1 MGRNVQYRRLSLV
14 CLKQFLCGIFLLFF
28 KLTGTE
34 MGPRFRKVDRE
45 LVENVYSIK
54 MILKYFK
61 GSVILVA
68 YGRHIKLF
76 TGQTE

>member
-1 MGRNVQYRRLSLV
+1 
-14 CLKQFLCGIFLLFF
+14 
-28 KLTGTE
+28 
-34 MGPRFRKVDRE
+34 MGPRFKKANRE
-45 LVENVYSIK
+45 QVENVYSIK

-76 TGQTE
+76 AGQIKR